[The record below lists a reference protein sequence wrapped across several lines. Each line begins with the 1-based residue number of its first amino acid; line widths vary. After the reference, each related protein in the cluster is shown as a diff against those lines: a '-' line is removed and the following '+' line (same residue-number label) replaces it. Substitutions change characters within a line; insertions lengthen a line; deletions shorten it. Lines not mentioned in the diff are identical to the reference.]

1 MSFQKMR
8 EKVRKKVL
16 AWFAIVAII
25 CWALIPVRVYVL
37 HANDWL
43 VGLLSILGLV
53 FIGVYFILNWKF
65 KSGTTEQELGTAT
78 ERLKQA

>member
-1 MSFQKMR
+1 MM
-8 EKVRKKVL
+8 EKTRKAVL

-25 CWALIPVRVYVL
+25 CWAIIPIRVYIL

-53 FIGVYFILNWKF
+53 FIGAYFILNWKF
-65 KSGTTEQELGTAT
+65 NSSESAQQGLRASLDHQKYS
-78 ERLKQA
+78 

>member
-1 MSFQKMR
+1 MR
-8 EKVRKKVL
+8 EKGKRKVL
-16 AWFAIVAII
+16 AWFAIVATI
-25 CWALIPVRVYVL
+25 CWVLIPVRVYIL

-53 FIGVYFILNWKF
+53 FIGVYFLLNWKF
-65 KSGTTEQELGTAT
+65 KSETDDQEHGTGT

>member
-1 MSFQKMR
+1 MR
-8 EKVRKKVL
+8 EKGKMKVL

-25 CWALIPVRVYVL
+25 CWVLIPVRVYIL

-53 FIGVYFILNWKF
+53 FIGAYFILNWKLE
-65 KSGTTEQELGTAT
+65 SEIEEQEPNTGT
-78 ERLKQA
+78 ESLKQT